1 MNKLFITLSIMMGV
15 VVLSSNYLVQF
26 PINYFGLNEIL
37 TYGAFSY
44 PIAFLI
50 TDLANRSYGK
60 LLARQIVYLGFLIGI
75 IFTLLFSTDFAD
87 LISVRIAI
95 GSGVA
100 FITAQ
105 LLDIQIFDRLRKKEW
120 FVAPLTSSLIGS
132 TVDTFLFFSISF
144 YATGVPWVTLSL
156 GDLAVKVLVALIM
169 LIPFRMLLKI
179 IKPIKVSN
187 IFDENKNDPILKT
200 KLFNQDLDNPI
211 GIAAG
216 FDKNAEVYNPLFK
229 LGFGFVEVG
238 TVTPLKQYGNEKP
251 RVFRLVEDQA
261 LINRLGF
268 NNHGSDTI
276 LNRIK
281 SNKKLG
287 VLGVNVG
294 PNKDSNDRLNDY
306 LIGLEKFSEVAD
318 YITINISSPNTENLR
333 NFHDENKLKD
343 LLTSI
348 SEKKKQLKTEI
359 PVAVKISP
367 DINENQIDLI
377 SEILLENE
385 ISAIIIS
392 NTSEA
397 CRETLQNIQRHQKG
411 GLSGKPIEKKSN
423 LLISKFYNLIKGK
436 IKIIGVGG
444 VDSGKAAYDKFLLGA
459 DYVQLYTG
467 MVFQGPNIAGMIK
480 KDLKELLIRDGVKN
494 FTEIVGNKTV
504 S

>member
-1 MNKLFITLSIMMGV
+1 MY
-15 VVLSSNYLVQF
+15 SN
-26 PINYFGLNEIL
+26 
-37 TYGAFSY
+37 
-44 PIAFLI
+44 
-50 TDLANRSYGK
+50 
-60 LLARQIVYLGFLIGI
+60 
-75 IFTLLFSTDFAD
+75 
-87 LISVRIAI
+87 
-95 GSGVA
+95 
-100 FITAQ
+100 
-105 LLDIQIFDRLRKKEW
+105 LR
-120 FVAPLTSSLIGS
+120 SLIFKI
-132 TVDTFLFFSISF
+132 DPERAHFLAIQ
-144 YATGVPWVTLSL
+144 SL
-156 GDLAVKVLVALIM
+156 KLNL
-169 LIPFRMLLKI
+169 
-179 IKPIKVSN
+179 VSN

-200 KLFNQDLDNPI
+200 KLFNQNLDNPI

-333 NFHDENKLKD
+333 NFHEENKLKE
-343 LLTSI
+343 LLKSV
-348 SEKKKQLKTEI
+348 SEKKKQLKSEI

-367 DINENQIDLI
+367 DISENQIDLI

-397 CRETLQNIQRHQKG
+397 SRETLQNIQRHQKG

-436 IKIIGVGG
+436 IKIIRVGG
-444 VDSGKAAYDKFLLGA
+444 VDSGKASYDKFLLGA

>member
-1 MNKLFITLSIMMGV
+1 MY
-15 VVLSSNYLVQF
+15 SN
-26 PINYFGLNEIL
+26 
-37 TYGAFSY
+37 
-44 PIAFLI
+44 
-50 TDLANRSYGK
+50 
-60 LLARQIVYLGFLIGI
+60 
-75 IFTLLFSTDFAD
+75 
-87 LISVRIAI
+87 
-95 GSGVA
+95 
-100 FITAQ
+100 
-105 LLDIQIFDRLRKKEW
+105 LR
-120 FVAPLTSSLIGS
+120 SLIFKI
-132 TVDTFLFFSISF
+132 DPERAHFLAIQ
-144 YATGVPWVTLSL
+144 SL
-156 GDLAVKVLVALIM
+156 KLNL
-169 LIPFRMLLKI
+169 
-179 IKPIKVSN
+179 VSN
-187 IFDENKNDPILKT
+187 VFDENKNDPIFKT
-200 KLFNQDLDNPI
+200 KIFNQNLDNPI

-216 FDKNAEVYNPLFK
+216 FDKNAEVYNPLLK

-294 PNKDSNDRLNDY
+294 PNKNSNDRLNDY

-333 NFHDENKLKD
+333 NFHEENKLKE
-343 LLTSI
+343 LLKSV
-348 SEKKKQLKTEI
+348 SKKKKQLKTEI
-359 PVAVKISP
+359 PIAVKISP
-367 DINENQIDLI
+367 DINDNQIELI

-397 CRETLQNIQRHQKG
+397 SRETLQNIQRHQKG

-423 LLISKFYNLIKGK
+423 FLISKFYSLIKGK

-459 DYVQLYTG
+459 DCVQLYTG
-467 MVFQGPNIAGMIK
+467 MVFQGPNIASMIK